1 MFFLFHSSNIC
12 NFKLCIGLF
21 SSFLVVSFFAFF
33 YGSLSISGHPFD
45 IVYTFV
51 FFHFVHVRSTFSGYH
66 YRYGMDGLYYQCQG
80 MMKGIYSFN
89 VPQNQLRAAHALL
102 DKENLPK
109 SMKLVDILHHDHF
122 VVQ

>member
-1 MFFLFHSSNIC
+1 MGTGEFPPAGVRHVAVCVFFFFTRLTFVTSS
-12 NFKLCIGLF
+12 FALF

-51 FFHFVHVRSTFSGYH
+51 FFFHFVHVRSTFSGYH

-80 MMKGIYSFN
+80 MMKGIYS
-89 VPQNQLRAAHALL
+89 QLWAAHALT
-102 DKENLPK
+102 KE
-109 SMKLVDILHHDHF
+109 SR
-122 VVQ
+122 